1 MVPWRPPDLRAINRG
16 KAAVFRAPQAGAR
29 PGRPQRRCS
38 QRAVALNPDAARG
51 RDTVGLFP
59 HPARTMNPPA
69 LRLPSFF
76 ISHGGGPWP
85 WMPEMREAMAPLAAA
100 LQGIVHGIGV
110 RPAAVLCVSGH
121 WEAPR
126 FTAMA
131 AARPGMV
138 YDYHGFPEHTY
149 RVQYPAPGAPALAQ
163 RIEALLQGAGIAAA
177 QDAKQGYDHGC
188 FAPLAVMYPQADVPV
203 LQLSLKHG
211 LDPAEHLAAGRALAP
226 LRDEGVLILGSGL
239 SFHNL
244 RLRGPAAQAP
254 SKAFD
259 DWLHAT
265 LEDIPPAARSARLL
279 EWASAPAARTAH
291 PREDH
296 LLPLMVALGAAED
309 EAATT
314 VHHEQNAWPGWTV
327 SSWRFGA
334 LPAS

>member
-1 MVPWRPPDLRAINRG
+1 MT
-16 KAAVFRAPQAGAR
+16 
-29 PGRPQRRCS
+29 S
-38 QRAVALNPDAARG
+38 
-51 RDTVGLFP
+51 
-59 HPARTMNPPA
+59 PAQ
-69 LRLPSFF
+69 RLPTYF

-100 LQGIVHGIGV
+100 LQRIVREIGA
-110 RPAAVLCVSGH
+110 RPRAVLSVSGH

-126 FTAMA
+126 FTAMS

-138 YDYHGFPEHTY
+138 YDYDGFPEHTY
-149 RVQYPAPGAPALAQ
+149 RVRYPAPGGPALAG
-163 RIEALLQGAGIAAA
+163 RIEALLQDAGIDAT
-177 QDAKQGYDHGC
+177 QDSAQGYDHGT
-188 FAPLAVMYPQADVPV
+188 FAPLAVMFPQADVPV
-203 LQLSLKHG
+203 LQLSLKQG
-211 LDPAEHLAAGRALAP
+211 YDVAEHLAAGRALAP

-259 DWLHAT
+259 DWLRET
-265 LEDIPPAARSARLL
+265 LEGSPPAGRRSRLL
-279 EWASAPAARTAH
+279 QWDQAPSARTAH

-309 EAATT
+309 EAATM
-314 VHHEQNAWPGWTV
+314 VHHEDNAWPGWVV

-334 LPAS
+334 LPTA